1 LKVFVCFCI
10 VGCQKGFKV
19 LFQHIFVKMKQKK
32 LLSLVYC
39 CLLRF
44 HACCGEAPMTGR
56 VQALRLGCANFG
68 AGWCLGELGALGT
81 EQVVALA
88 VAADVVQHDVA
99 ASLPRDV
106 LIRRGWEGLK
116 PQDGVLK

>member
-1 LKVFVCFCI
+1 M
-10 VGCQKGFKV
+10 
-19 LFQHIFVKMKQKK
+19 FQHIFVKMKQKNAFPCI
-32 LLSLVYC
+32 LLLV
-39 CLLRF
+39 
-44 HACCGEAPMTGR
+44 
-56 VQALRLGCANFG
+56 ALPCFG

-88 VAADVVQHDVA
+88 VAEDVVQHDVA